1 MFDVSLIAP
10 CKSSTELLSLLN
22 VPLLRS
28 RSWETLKVAFESESV
43 VTGFLTGKVKG
54 GFTVSLDENHVPEKI
69 QWAATDT
76 GEEEIKD
83 AKAMIISLWDAK
95 ENNTLRIDL
104 WTKDMMLD
112 EMKHFFYQSIITMSD
127 TYERATNDKAIAEE
141 MREFGKMIGEKML
154 DGNKN

>member
-1 MFDVSLIAP
+1 MKKSDIKFD
-10 CKSSTELLSLLN
+10 
-22 VPLLRS
+22 
-28 RSWETLKVAFESESV
+28 
-43 VTGFLTGKVKG
+43 
-54 GFTVSLDENHVPEKI
+54 VSLDENHVPEKI
-69 QWAATDT
+69 EWSASDT
-76 GEEEIKD
+76 GESEQKE

-154 DGNKN
+154 ANNK

>member
-1 MFDVSLIAP
+1 MSK
-10 CKSSTELLSLLN
+10 KSEIN
-22 VPLLRS
+22 
-28 RSWETLKVAFESESV
+28 
-43 VTGFLTGKVKG
+43 
-54 GFTVSLDENHVPEKI
+54 FTVSLDENHVPEKI
-69 QWAATDT
+69 EWTASDT
-76 GEEEIKD
+76 GEAELKE

-127 TYERATNDKAIAEE
+127 TYERATNDKAVAEE

-154 DGNKN
+154 ANNKQ